1 MSLVNTYY
9 SATEPADTAPG
20 TIWLR
25 VNGTKAQ
32 RGLSG
37 EWIEKGSWTEEND
50 GMLSVNG
57 GTVLGPVGGNHGHAP
72 LENPQFTGTITCDGE
87 EVPDKPWVLDQI
99 QKVKDSITAFVNDI
113 VNNTEGFT
121 VENNLAIEVGVVA
134 HDGIIPLPKYADG
147 TRAVHEEIWAML
159 VTMKHAAHSTSDR
172 AAQIGHYCSV
182 DPATRKVTARF
193 LMEAGGGGANWA
205 GVGDAN
211 YIIIC
216 KR

>member
-1 MSLVNTYY
+1 MPLVSTYY
-9 SATEPADTAPG
+9 QANEPSDTAPG

-25 VNGTKAQ
+25 ADGTKAQ
-32 RGLSG
+32 RGLSA
-37 EWIEKGSWTEEND
+37 EWIEKGSWTQEND
-50 GMLSVNG
+50 GMLSTEG
-57 GTVLGPVGGNHGHAP
+57 GTVLGPVHGNHGHAP
-72 LENPQFTGTITCDGE
+72 IDSPAFTGTITLNGE
-87 EVPDKPWVLDQI
+87 EVPDKPWVQDQI
-99 QKVKDSITAFVNDI
+99 DAAVESLQAFVNNI
-113 VNNTEGFT
+113 VGGDEGFT
-121 VENNLAIEVGVVA
+121 VGNNLAIETGVVA
-134 HDGIIPLPKYADG
+134 HDGIIPLPKYADD

-193 LMEAGGGGANWA
+193 TMEAGGGGANWA
-205 GVGDAN
+205 GTGDAN